1 MYAKNLFPTV
11 RNAPPARRMGQILPA
26 EESSSAA
33 IFAQLNSLADTIN
46 SERASDA
53 AAFADYSSAG
63 ARRLTAVDA
72 VGKAERELATQQALW
87 EQSHRNADALAA
99 AQAAYDSATAELN
112 SAASDVESK
121 KQDLQAHDQKI
132 TQIRQE
138 VDDLIAS
145 LPAEMQT
152 DAHRIIDPCWSPR
165 MKGSEPIRIA
175 QPKPTL
181 FQSLSATPRP
191 NAVALAGVYRPRF
204 SSPALMSG
212 NLRSQVKPLPP
223 FGQRMGQGL
232 VTVNPNVNLTI
243 QTGIE
248 KYMFPIGL
256 MAGGAASFLVGSVIP
271 ENFRPITTI
280 IGLGLVGW
288 GVYTLL
294 KGGPG
299 GSAAPA
305 GPAAPPPPPPTGSAP
320 ATASPAAYTPP
331 TASAFSQLQ
340 IQLTSPQPDQT
351 IEHLGNIFTSD
362 RIPVV
367 MTIYN
372 PSGETVTFNMN
383 FEWDEFP
390 SMVGYNRAPNHG
402 TKTFQM
408 TLGPNEQKNETFE
421 LPYQSSGFA
430 TSAMSVNL
438 AIYKQRTAGENP
450 ILISNT
456 TFNVS

>member
-1 MYAKNLFPTV
+1 MSI
-11 RNAPPARRMGQILPA
+11 G
-26 EESSSAA
+26 
-33 IFAQLNSLADTIN
+33 NS
-46 SERASDA
+46 RA
-53 AAFADYSSAG
+53 
-63 ARRLTAVDA
+63 
-72 VGKAERELATQQALW
+72 
-87 EQSHRNADALAA
+87 
-99 AQAAYDSATAELN
+99 
-112 SAASDVESK
+112 
-121 KQDLQAHDQKI
+121 
-132 TQIRQE
+132 
-138 VDDLIAS
+138 
-145 LPAEMQT
+145 
-152 DAHRIIDPCWSPR
+152 
-165 MKGSEPIRIA
+165 
-175 QPKPTL
+175 
-181 FQSLSATPRP
+181 
-191 NAVALAGVYRPRF
+191 
-204 SSPALMSG
+204 
-212 NLRSQVKPLPP
+212 QVKPLSP
-223 FGQRMGQGL
+223 FGQRMGQSL
-232 VTVNPNVNLTI
+232 VTVNPNVNLTV

-271 ENFRPITTI
+271 ESFRPITTI

-299 GSAAPA
+299 GGAPSA
-305 GPAAPPPPPPTGSAP
+305 GPTPPPPPPPTGSSP

-351 IEHLGNIFTSD
+351 IEHLGSLFSSD

-367 MTIYN
+367 MMIYN

-402 TKTFQM
+402 SKTFQM

>member
-1 MYAKNLFPTV
+1 MYAQSLFPV
-11 RNAPPARRMGQILPA
+11 RNAPARRLGQVEPSVA
-26 EESSSAA
+26 PESTAVL
-33 IFAQLNSLADTIN
+33 AQLQSLADTIN

-63 ARRLTAVDA
+63 GRRLTAVDA
-72 VGKAERELATQQALW
+72 VGKAEKELASQQALW
-87 EQSHRNADALAA
+87 EQSHRNGDALAA
-99 AQAAYDSATAELN
+99 AQAALDSANAEQN
-112 SAASDVESK
+112 AASSDVEDK
-121 KQDLQAHDQKI
+121 KQALQQHDLKI

-145 LPAEMQT
+145 LPADMQT

-165 MKGSEPIRIA
+165 MKGSEPIRIVK
-175 QPKPTL
+175 PKQTL

-191 NAVALAGVYRPRF
+191 NAVALAGVYKPRF
-204 SSPALMSG
+204 SSPALMPAG
-212 NLRSQVKPLPP
+212 NFMAQVKPLPP

-271 ENFRPITTI
+271 EGFRPITTI

-288 GVYTLL
+288 GVYVLL

-299 GSAAPA
+299 GSAPA
-305 GPAAPPPPPPTGSAP
+305 GPAAPPPPPPAGAAP
-320 ATASPAAYTPP
+320 ATASPAAFTPP

-340 IQLTSPQPDQT
+340 TQLTSPQPDQT
-351 IEHLGNIFTSD
+351 IEHLGGLFSSD
-362 RIPVV
+362 RIPIV

-390 SMVGYNRAPNHG
+390 SMIGYNRAPNHG
-402 TKTFQM
+402 SKTFQM
-408 TLGPNEQKNETFE
+408 SLGPNEQKNETFE

>member
-1 MYAKNLFPTV
+1 MYAQSLFPAV
-11 RNAPPARRMGQILPA
+11 RKASPRRMGQILPA
-26 EESSSAA
+26 ETPEAA
-33 IFAQLNSLADTIN
+33 APIMAQLRSLADTIN
-46 SERASDA
+46 DERAADA
-53 AAFADYSSAG
+53 AAMADLSTAG
-63 ARRLTAVDA
+63 ARRLTAVSVA
-72 VGKAERELATQQALW
+72 GKAEKDLAEQQRIW

-99 AQAAYDSATAELN
+99 AQAALDSASAEQA
-112 SAASDVESK
+112 SAAADVEDK
-121 KQDLQAHDQKI
+121 KQSLQQHDQKI
-132 TQIRQE
+132 SQIRQE
-138 VDDLIAS
+138 VDGLIAS

-165 MKGSEPIRIA
+165 MKGSEPIRIS
-175 QPKPTL
+175 QSKPTL
-181 FQSLSATPRP
+181 FQSLSSTPRP
-191 NAVALAGVYRPRF
+191 NAVTLAGVYRPRF
-204 SSPALMSG
+204 SSPVLMPNG
-212 NLRSQVKPLPP
+212 NFRSQVRPLSP
-223 FGQRMGQGL
+223 FGPRLGQL
-232 VTVNPNVNLTI
+232 VTVNPNVNLTV

-271 ENFRPITTI
+271 ESFRPITTI

-294 KGGPG
+294 KGGPT
-299 GSAAPA
+299 GSGPSA
-305 GPAAPPPPPPTGSAP
+305 GPTPPPPPPPTGAAP
-320 ATASPAAYTPP
+320 ATASPAAFTPP

-340 IQLTSPQPDQT
+340 VQLTSPQPDQT
-351 IEHLGNIFTSD
+351 IEHLGGIFSSD

-383 FEWDEFP
+383 FVWDEFP
-390 SMVGYNRAPNHG
+390 SMIGYNRAPNHG

-421 LPYQSSGFA
+421 LPYQSSGWG
-430 TSAMSVNL
+430 TTAMSVNL